1 MVLEGNMSPTSRMWQ
16 VNLTSNRTRPP
27 SQQQP
32 ESLNALEAISK
43 LELAKWYHT
52 DLFVPVKKTQL
63 QAIKNGHFT
72 TWISLTGELIKHLTP
87 SMATE
92 KGHMKQIRKNIKSTK
107 IQGKPTNKDKP
118 METLETRSNQA
129 FTEIIDPQ

>member
-1 MVLEGNMSPTSRMWQ
+1 MVLEGNMSPTSGMWQ

-92 KGHMKQIRKNIKSTK
+92 KGHMKQIRKNINST
-107 IQGKPTNKDKP
+107 
-118 METLETRSNQA
+118 
-129 FTEIIDPQ
+129 